1 MGEFE
6 IGRGWDGRVWYS
18 RDGRVTEIVETFADH
33 IHVPVPRVEV
43 TGAMEGPLQQSV
55 VHHLIGLLRMKKVDM
70 KFMNLVIFINVLV
83 SNCRL

>member
-1 MGEFE
+1 MA
-6 IGRGWDGRVWYS
+6 
-18 RDGRVTEIVETFADH
+18 EIVETFADH

>member
-1 MGEFE
+1 MA
-6 IGRGWDGRVWYS
+6 
-18 RDGRVTEIVETFADH
+18 EIVETFADH

-70 KFMNLVIFINVLV
+70 KFMNHNNFHKCT
-83 SNCRL
+83 S